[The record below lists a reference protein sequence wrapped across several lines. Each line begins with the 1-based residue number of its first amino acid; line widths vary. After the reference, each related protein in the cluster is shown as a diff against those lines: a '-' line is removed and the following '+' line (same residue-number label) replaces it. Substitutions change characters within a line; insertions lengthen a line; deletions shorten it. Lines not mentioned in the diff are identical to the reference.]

1 MASPNGFSLLERL
14 LSPERLL
21 TERFRYLM
29 RIRPAGP
36 GDWDTVRA
44 LFREYL
50 SELNV
55 DLDFQYVEEELAA
68 LPGPYAAPHGAVLLA
83 VLEEDD
89 SLRPGEDSP
98 RPGEQERPDPALAR
112 AVGVVAVKPLPDT
125 DEGERVCEMKR
136 LFVRPAA
143 RGRGIGHDLARA
155 IIDASREMG
164 YDRMRL
170 DTVASMHAARSVYQ
184 SLGFEERS
192 AYYNNPLADV
202 VYYERAI

>member
-1 MASPNGFSLLERL
+1 
-14 LSPERLL
+14 
-21 TERFRYLM
+21 M
-29 RIRPAGP
+29 RIRRAGP

-50 SELNV
+50 SELDF
-55 DLDFQYVEEELAA
+55 DLDFQHVEEELAA

-83 VLEEDD
+83 VSSEHDNAGEEQPSD
-89 SLRPGEDSP
+89 RESP
-98 RPGEQERPDPALAR
+98 R

-125 DEGERVCEMKR
+125 DDGQSVCEMKR

-143 RGRGIGHDLARA
+143 RGRGLGHDLAQA
-155 IIDASREMG
+155 IMDVAREMG
-164 YDRMRL
+164 YHRMRL

-202 VYYERAI
+202 VYYERALT

>member
-1 MASPNGFSLLERL
+1 
-14 LSPERLL
+14 
-21 TERFRYLM
+21 M

-50 SELNV
+50 SELDV

-89 SLRPGEDSP
+89 SSRPSRDSSRP
-98 RPGEQERPDPALAR
+98 SRDSSRPSRDSSRPGEQERPDPALPR

-155 IIDASREMG
+155 IIDASLEMG

-184 SLGFEERS
+184 GLGFEERS
-192 AYYNNPLADV
+192 AYYNNPLANV
-202 VYYERAI
+202 VYYERAIQ

>member
-1 MASPNGFSLLERL
+1 
-14 LSPERLL
+14 
-21 TERFRYLM
+21 M

-50 SELNV
+50 SELDV

-89 SLRPGEDSP
+89 SLRPGEDSLRPDEDSLRSGRDSSRPSRDSP

-125 DEGERVCEMKR
+125 NERERVCEMKR

-192 AYYNNPLADV
+192 AYYNNPLANV
-202 VYYERAI
+202 VYYERAIQ